1 VSDPTDAND
10 GPGKA
15 VAAIARIPDRYRDFS
30 VSAEKVAR
38 SYRIPDQL
46 LRQLL
51 DLGLPHRGSAA
62 GIRFDRNDL
71 ASVVLNLRLDSPK
84 RAAFQM
90 MARALTRNG
99 GRAARRITLQTYCGG
114 GGHQGDCAFV
124 LAPGVTQSE
133 EVAAI
138 RFSDDRHIQLE
149 LRPGGGPGGR
159 LDFTAG
165 QRQLVEEARRLEFHP
180 LPFQLNQDLGFLA
193 ETSLA
198 DCRLAARF
206 IAVRGEQLGV
216 PVRAV
221 TGLLLGRPVAA
232 RHFWIEFLAEGEWRP
247 ADPFLL
253 TALARWEML
262 DAALWPPDLSID
274 GAVLRLDVGPD
285 EPLLSDKGAPGE
297 TLEYGLP
304 RRLGPAYFFVS

>member
-1 VSDPTDAND
+1 VSDPTDVYGD
-10 GPGKA
+10 PGKA
-15 VAAIARIPDRYRDFS
+15 VAAVARIPDRYRNFS

-38 SYRIPDQL
+38 SYRIPDEL

-51 DLGLPHRGSAA
+51 DLGLPHRGNVAS
-62 GIRFDRNDL
+62 ITFDRNDL
-71 ASVVLNLRLDSPK
+71 TSVVLNLRLNSPK

-90 MARALTRNG
+90 MARALTQNEA
-99 GRAARRITLQTYCGG
+99 RAARRITLQTYCPGR
-114 GGHQGDCAFV
+114 GHLGNCAFV
-124 LAPGVTQSE
+124 LAPGVTQSKE
-133 EVAAI
+133 LAAI
-138 RFSDDRHIQLE
+138 RFPDDRHIQLE
-149 LRPGGGPGGR
+149 LRPDGGPGGR
-159 LDFTAG
+159 LGFTAS
-165 QRQLVEEARRLEFHP
+165 QRQLVEEVRRLEFHP

-206 IAVRGEQLGV
+206 AAVRGEQLGV

-232 RHFWIEFLAEGEWRP
+232 RHFWVEFLADGEWWP

-253 TALARWEML
+253 TTLARWKML
-262 DAALWPPDLSID
+262 DATLWPPDLSIA
-274 GAVLRLDVGPD
+274 GAVWRLDVGPD
-285 EPLLSDKGAPGE
+285 EPLLSDAGAPGE
-297 TLEYGLP
+297 TLEHGLP

>member
-1 VSDPTDAND
+1 MSDPTDVYGD
-10 GPGKA
+10 PGKA
-15 VAAIARIPDRYRDFS
+15 VAAVARIPDRYRNFS

-38 SYRIPDQL
+38 SYRIPDEL

-51 DLGLPHRGSAA
+51 DLGLPHRGNVAS
-62 GIRFDRNDL
+62 ITFDRNDL
-71 ASVVLNLRLDSPK
+71 TSVVLNLRLNSPK

-90 MARALTRNG
+90 MARALTQNEA
-99 GRAARRITLQTYCGG
+99 RAARRITLQTYCPGR
-114 GGHQGDCAFV
+114 GHLGDCAFV
-124 LAPGVTQSE
+124 LAPAVTQNKE
-133 EVAAI
+133 LAAI
-138 RFSDDRHIQLE
+138 RFPDDRHIQLE
-149 LRPGGGPGGR
+149 LRPDDGPGGR
-159 LDFTAG
+159 LGFTAS
-165 QRQLVEEARRLEFHP
+165 QRQLVEEVRRLEFHP

-206 IAVRGEQLGV
+206 AAVRGEQLGV

-232 RHFWIEFLAEGEWRP
+232 RHFWIEFLADGEWRP

-253 TALARWEML
+253 TTLARWKML
-262 DAALWPPDLSID
+262 DATLWPADLSIA
-274 GAVLRLDVGPD
+274 GAVWRLDVGPD
-285 EPLLSDKGAPGE
+285 EPLLSDAGAPGE
-297 TLEYGLP
+297 TLEHGLP